1 MSSGAER
8 EDQTNPFPL
17 EREKD
22 DASPFLLERERSTQ
36 HVRADL
42 DVEGTVESEG
52 KGELESEGEGGGELE
67 LDPERP
73 PERSTIRFTAAARG
87 ARRSL
92 VVALGVHSLALLAF
106 ASLSLVRW
114 VKGLAS
120 PPELALTV
128 LAIGIALVHLRASS
142 RLSRLGRDEKHDGA
156 ILASSFT
163 SLRAVLVLKALV
175 LFASL
180 ALSCFVLSMVV
191 SLIASF

>member
-1 MSSGAER
+1 VSDRAHRDDETS
-8 EDQTNPFPL
+8 PFPL

-22 DASPFLLERERSTQ
+22 DASPFLLERKTGD
-36 HVRADL
+36 HDVVRAPEPTQLEERND
-42 DVEGTVESEG
+42 DASPAEAVESVVQ
-52 KGELESEGEGGGELE
+52 
-67 LDPERP
+67 
-73 PERSTIRFTAAARG
+73 FTASARN

-114 VKGLAS
+114 AKGLAS

-128 LAIGIALVHLRASS
+128 LAIGIALLHLRASS
-142 RLSRLGRDEKHDGA
+142 RLSRLGREAKHDGA
-156 ILASSFT
+156 ILAST
-163 SLRAVLVLKALV
+163 LTGLRAVLVLKALV

-180 ALSCFVLSMVV
+180 ALVCFALSMVV